1 MKRIVIFV
9 LVSILVMGACM
20 AEEAPVSVCKGNIF
34 RVFGIEPFSGDS
46 ILLSGLD
53 NIASSD
59 TPGAR
64 IAVIDPSGEILWEY
78 KTTEGSEQTRYNCAV
93 QVDEDT
99 IAALLDLRDQ
109 TGYIDFIE
117 MDGEIHR
124 SELLYGPHK
133 IFANDAGILV
143 NILWEDI
150 THLIQMDKEGNT
162 LWAADFEGTIYFDGI
177 LQGNDCIYAYG
188 HEAHTDFSQ
197 ARLVVLSTDGEV
209 LKDTTDEN
217 KEAYIHGTIHEGQIL
232 LLGGNAWDGE
242 NWDVSCFNPEGS
254 KLWYTAIPGE
264 LDGSAAQT
272 SFRSLST
279 IIPYR
284 EGFLIAAKGY
294 AAEGSTVIL
303 YEMDANGTLLDKQ
316 ELHAGM
322 PVMQEGC
329 MLLDLEDGPYIVIQG
344 WAEDMEDV
352 DFWDDTAPRLVD
364 LAYGLYIQ
372 KVVE

>member
-1 MKRIVIFV
+1 MKSIVIFV
-9 LVSILVMGACM
+9 LVSVLVMGVCM
-20 AEEAPVSVCKGNIF
+20 AEEAPVSVCQGNIF

-64 IAVIDPSGEILWEY
+64 IAVIAPSGGILWEY

-117 MDGEIHR
+117 MDGETHR
-124 SELLYGPHK
+124 SELLHGPHK

-143 NILWEDI
+143 NILWEDA

-162 LWAADFEGTIYFDGI
+162 LWTADFEGTIYFDGI

-188 HEAHTDFSQ
+188 HEAHTDFSR
-197 ARLVVLSTDGEV
+197 ARLVVLRTDGKV

-217 KEAYIHGTIHEGQIL
+217 KETYIHGTMHEGEIL

-242 NWDVSCFNPEGS
+242 NWGVSCFNPEGS
-254 KLWYTAIPGE
+254 RLWHTAIPGE
-264 LDGSAAQT
+264 LAESTVQT
-272 SFRSLST
+272 SFRNLST
-279 IIPYR
+279 IIPCGN
-284 EGFLIAAKGY
+284 GFLIAAKGY
-294 AAEGSTVIL
+294 AAEGSCFIL
-303 YEMDANGTLLDKQ
+303 YEMDANGTLLGKQ
-316 ELHAGM
+316 ALHTDM

-329 MLLDLEDGPYIVIQG
+329 MLLDLEDGPYIVIHG
-344 WAEDMEDV
+344 WAEDMENV
-352 DFWDDTAPRLVD
+352 DFWDDTSPRLVD